1 MFDVALLKLQHLGLH
16 AGLPAHLARKVLPT
30 NTITLLLLFVVALP
44 FSAITLV
51 YFPALTVYP
60 VGGVLVCIGVLWLNY
75 LGAVEYSRLIISLF
89 PILLGAIYNA
99 YLSKP
104 SDPPLPSLYL
114 IELGFA
120 LIPLVIFDL
129 SEKGYLFFCLLFCG
143 AVILSFPVTNDW
155 FDTDA
160 DSTVLRQ
167 GWLGNLTILLAIAC
181 ELGCVYGLALL
192 NRQSEEQSEHL
203 LKASEDK
210 NKQLEENEQ
219 ELKTYLGKVEAAQ
232 QDEKRRSWV
241 TEGLG
246 QLTAILRN
254 HEDNGQVYD
263 RLLSHLI
270 RYAGANQGGL
280 YLVERENESGPVSI
294 RLQACFAY
302 DRKKHTQKVLSP
314 GEGLVGQCYLE
325 GELILLYDIPQHYVH
340 ITSGLGEATPT
351 CLLILPLLVGDS
363 VEGLLEIAGFH
374 RFEKHEIDFF
384 EKAGEHIAAYA
395 QKKRV
400 TDHTTLLLRESMQHA
415 EVLRAQEEEMRQNL
429 EELAATQEEM
439 HRKEQ
444 EYLRRIE
451 ALQGQLNARG

>member
-1 MFDVALLKLQHLGLH
+1 MSGVTLLRLQHLGLH
-16 AGLPAHLARKVLPT
+16 AGLPAHLARKVLLT

-60 VGGVLVCIGVLWLNY
+60 VGGGLVCIGVLWINY
-75 LGAVEYSRLIISLF
+75 LGAIEYSRLIISVF

-99 YLSKP
+99 YLSNP
-104 SDPPLPSLYL
+104 NDAPLPSLYL
-114 IELGFA
+114 IELGFT

-155 FDTDA
+155 FDTEADA
-160 DSTVLRQ
+160 TVLRQ
-167 GWLGNLTILLAIAC
+167 GWLCNLTILLAIAC

-192 NRQSEEQSEHL
+192 NRKSEEQSEHL

-232 QDEKRRSWV
+232 QDEKRRTWI

-246 QLTAILRN
+246 QLTTILRN
-254 HEDNGQVYD
+254 HEDNGQIYD

-270 RYAGANQGGL
+270 KYAKANQGGL
-280 YLVERENESGPVSI
+280 YLVERESESGPVSI
-294 RLQACFAY
+294 RLQACFAF
-302 DRKKHTQKVLSP
+302 DRKKHTQKILSP

-325 GELILLYDIPQHYVH
+325 KELILLYDIPQNYVH

-351 CLLILPLLVGDS
+351 CLLIIPLLVGDS

-400 TDHTTLLLRESMQHA
+400 TDRTTLLRESMQHA

-444 EYLRRIE
+444 EYLCQIE
-451 ALQGQLNARG
+451 ALQGQVDARG